1 MSNQNDKLKSLKTSS
16 MDRRLSIAKASLL
29 AGTRCYCKC
38 LFPLSSEEEKE
49 KKRKKAMSEQANY
62 LVSEIGKLKGSIVK
76 IGQMMALYGEH
87 FYLKKLLKL

>member
-1 MSNQNDKLKSLKTSS
+1 MTHQNDKLKNLKTSS

-29 AGTRCYCKC
+29 AGTRWATANAGS
-38 LFPLSSEEEKE
+38 FFASDEE
-49 KKRKKAMSEQANY
+49 KKRNVKAMTDQANY

-87 FYLKKLLKL
+87 FCLKRLHRL